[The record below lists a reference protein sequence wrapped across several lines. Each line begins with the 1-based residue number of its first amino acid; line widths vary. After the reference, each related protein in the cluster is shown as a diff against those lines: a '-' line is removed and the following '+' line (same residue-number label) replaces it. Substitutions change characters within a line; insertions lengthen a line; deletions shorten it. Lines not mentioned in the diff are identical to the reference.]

1 MLTRLAAAVDQ
12 GLEQAAG
19 FLVAAL
25 AGVTLAQV
33 FSRYL
38 FAISLI
44 WVEELGRFLFT
55 WVIWL
60 GAAVA
65 LRRGQH
71 IAFTF
76 LTDRLAPRHRAAL
89 RSVVDGLV
97 VAFLLVLVVQG
108 WRVAESVAST
118 TYIAI
123 PWLSVKY
130 AYLVT
135 VVMGSVMLLSQVAT
149 MVDRWRRPAGGP
161 GADGLA

>member
-1 MLTRLAAAVDQ
+1 MQRLARALDRLLEDAAA
-12 GLEQAAG
+12 L
-19 FLVAAL
+19 LVAAL
-25 AGVTLAQV
+25 AAVTLAQV

-38 FAISLI
+38 LAVSLV
-44 WVEELGRFLFT
+44 WVEEAARFLFT

-76 LTDRLAPRHRAAL
+76 LTDRLPPRARAVTSAL
-89 RSVVDGLV
+89 VDLLAVGFLGL
-97 VAFLLVLVVQG
+97 LVVQG
-108 WRVAESVAST
+108 WRVAESVSST

-123 PWLSVKY
+123 PWLSVRY

-135 VVMGSVMLLSQVAT
+135 VVLGGWMLVVQVVALT
-149 MVDRWRRPAGGP
+149 GRGRGTAVTRESGG
-161 GADGLA
+161 AR

>member
-1 MLTRLAAAVDQ
+1 MGRLASRVDWT
-12 GLEQAAG
+12 LEQLAG
-19 FLVAAL
+19 LLLLAL
-25 AGVTLAQV
+25 AAVTLAQV

-38 FAISLI
+38 FAVSLV
-44 WVEELGRFLFT
+44 WVEEGARFLFT

-76 LTDRLAPRHRAAL
+76 LVDRLAPRPRAL
-89 RSVVDGLV
+89 LGSVIDLLV
-97 VAFLLVLVVQG
+97 VGFLVLLAVQG

-118 TYIAI
+118 TYIAL
-123 PWLSVKY
+123 PWLSVRY

-135 VVMGSVMLLSQVAT
+135 VVLGSFMALGQLGVLIG
-149 MVDRWRRPAGGP
+149 RWRDPSRGARPA
-161 GADGLA
+161 